1 MNLKL
6 GLSGP
11 IHNNTV
17 AFKCECKSQGH
28 IVGLGLGYNRG
39 CMHMVVL
46 ESWGLGFA
54 RVCVDGMVLSCCTAM
69 TSKQCDSP
77 FPPLPLVTHG
87 KHLQVFLQ
95 FFALL

>member
-17 AFKCECKSQGH
+17 AFNCECKSQGH
-28 IVGLGLGYNRG
+28 IVGLGSGYNRG

-46 ESWGLGFA
+46 ESWGLGLGFA
-54 RVCVDGMVLSCCTAM
+54 RVCVDGTALPCCTAL
-69 TSKQCDSP
+69 TSKQCDCPFSP
-77 FPPLPLVTHG
+77 FPL
-87 KHLQVFLQ
+87 
-95 FFALL
+95 